1 MKGSFRCILVKTYI
15 MSKTLLQVVTVT
27 TTNVMLMIYYL
38 DVKWSKSWHNYC
50 NALLHIFSVGWEW
63 ITHYLANGP
72 LKQLSII
79 HYLQGTPFFNG
90 KLILHDPPGMGNGT
104 RGVVRPF
111 TPGNVLAASSNNTG
125 FLMTSPT
132 PKLGAIPKKMP
143 SPAAQVRLMAS
154 ICYFSVTNKTMWV
167 YSDFLGYRSFGQSK
181 VRGRWNH
188 GRGRR

>member
-1 MKGSFRCILVKTYI
+1 MG
-15 MSKTLLQVVTVT
+15 
-27 TTNVMLMIYYL
+27 
-38 DVKWSKSWHNYC
+38 H
-50 NALLHIFSVGWEW
+50 
-63 ITHYLANGP
+63 

-143 SPAAQVRLMAS
+143 SPAAQVLLIRDWPLFVFRKNQCRFLTKFRFGRLPIFWSVQSTRKVKPRKRKRIAMTPFTNVPDWRPVNYAEAAAWK
-154 ICYFSVTNKTMWV
+154 CETPFSWRATSNPHPDPVWPTKSPFLSTPI
-167 YSDFLGYRSFGQSK
+167 YSTIKKLLA
-181 VRGRWNH
+181 
-188 GRGRR
+188 

>member
-1 MKGSFRCILVKTYI
+1 MG
-15 MSKTLLQVVTVT
+15 
-27 TTNVMLMIYYL
+27 
-38 DVKWSKSWHNYC
+38 H
-50 NALLHIFSVGWEW
+50 
-63 ITHYLANGP
+63 

-154 ICYFSVTNKTMWV
+154 ICYISVKNKQHNV
-167 YSDFLGYRSFGQSK
+167 INFDFLGYRSLGQSK
-181 VRGRWNH
+181 VRGR
-188 GRGRR
+188 

>member
-1 MKGSFRCILVKTYI
+1 